1 MLAAI
6 EETYPSDIAMTILKF
21 CRHPTAEL
29 IKKSYRERINTW
41 GDTERRFTARTP
53 KCKTEPIEFKLHN
66 YDEEFWNGLIGRI
79 RKERERYIRLTELD
93 DMRNDDYDA
102 YTGNVLED
110 LDWHVD
116 SLWWIPQD

>member
-1 MLAAI
+1 
-6 EETYPSDIAMTILKF
+6 
-21 CRHPTAEL
+21 
-29 IKKSYRERINTW
+29 
-41 GDTERRFTARTP
+41 
-53 KCKTEPIEFKLHN
+53 LHK